1 VLLSFCKL
9 IYTTCIMKSL
19 YVAGT
24 HEAAALVL
32 NVASIMPDLPVLWY
46 QLFISTHFNFRDT
59 YIVHTMGNINW
70 RVREQNRVPENMTQ
84 RCSSE

>member
-1 VLLSFCKL
+1 
-9 IYTTCIMKSL
+9 MKSL

-46 QLFISTHFNFRDT
+46 VVSAVYLHAF
-59 YIVHTMGNINW
+59 
-70 RVREQNRVPENMTQ
+70 
-84 RCSSE
+84 